1 MKIDHIHPNYENA
14 DKKKSAVEKIL
25 VTVYGGILTERKK
38 KAKSKEAIV

>member
-25 VTVYGGILTERKK
+25 VTVYGEILTDRKK
-38 KAKSKEAIV
+38 RSKSEETAV